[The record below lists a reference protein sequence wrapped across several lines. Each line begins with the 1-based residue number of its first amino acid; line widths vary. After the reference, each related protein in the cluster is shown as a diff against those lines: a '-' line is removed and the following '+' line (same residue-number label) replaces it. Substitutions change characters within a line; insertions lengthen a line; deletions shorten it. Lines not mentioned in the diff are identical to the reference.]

1 MKQADATIQ
10 GLRGLAIIAIIF
22 YFAKINYLESYFL
35 PGGFLGIDIFF
46 IIAGYFIGL
55 KLFANKSK
63 NHLNKLINF
72 FNEKLRRLVPALMF
86 MTFATYIFFVNI
98 FAPKQLLDYS
108 DSLIISNL
116 FLSNYYF
123 NYLEIFFGQRSS
135 LLIPFFHTSS
145 ISILFQGCII
155 FILIYFTSL
164 FVKKDNY
171 LIYFVILLI
180 FFTTISQYFLNYK
193 PNLFYVDVLS
203 RMWELIFGTI
213 IYLLDKKKLFNN
225 FGDFSKNIIIF
236 ISFFL
241 IIFSFFKV
249 DVNSLKYS
257 YQIFPF
263 VISIGLIILLR
274 NSDNFL
280 LFSLENKYLKFI
292 GDISYSLY
300 LWHFSFFAYLRLD
313 WIENLSL
320 INKITFS
327 ILILLISIFSYLF
340 IEKPF
345 RNKKFLL
352 FRNFYA
358 FVFGLFVLIFIQNS
372 IISKNSGFYNN
383 FIVGDTEISNSLQK
397 KLLSDKFIQKSFG
410 SNFKDKIIIIGDSQG
425 KDTYNSFFFNKDLFT
440 KYNFIYLNT
449 DIGKF
454 NEKYKKDK
462 KFEIDINQSK
472 WIVISSRWN
481 ENNYKELKLILNKFG
496 EKIILFGQA
505 PEFPENIIKF
515 KKKYT
520 IPEVTL
526 FKNFIINKGSNISD
540 NQIKNLE
547 KIYFK
552 NLYMYDPSIN
562 KIALKIKDLAN
573 EKKIIF
579 IDKANHLCNFDEKT
593 CEFLVPKSNYEIL
606 YNNSRFSRE
615 GAMYIGK
622 KYYIS
627 LKKILYD

>member
-1 MKQADATIQ
+1 MKKTDKTIQ

-46 IIAGYFIGL
+46 IIAGYFMGF
-55 KLFANKSK
+55 KLFGDKSK
-63 NHLNKLINF
+63 NHSNKLINF
-72 FNEKLRRLVPALMF
+72 FNERLRRLVPALMF
-86 MTFATYIFFVNI
+86 MTFVTYIFFVNI

-123 NYLEIFFGQRSS
+123 NYLEIFFGERSS
-135 LLIPFFHTSS
+135 LLFPFFHTTS
-145 ISILFQGCII
+145 ISILIQGCVI
-155 FILIYFTSL
+155 FILIYFISL
-164 FVKKDNY
+164 FVKKYNH
-171 LIYFVILLI
+171 LIYFIILLI
-180 FFTTISQYFLNYK
+180 CFTAISQYLLNYK
-193 PNLFYVDVLS
+193 PNLFYVDVVS
-203 RMWELIFGTI
+203 RMWQLIFGTI

-225 FGDFSKNIIIF
+225 VGDFSKNIIIS
-236 ISFFL
+236 ISSFVV
-241 IIFSFFKV
+241 IFSLFKI

-263 VISIGLIILLR
+263 VISIGLIILMR
-274 NSDNFL
+274 NSDNYL
-280 LFSLENKYLKFI
+280 LSVLENRHLRFV

-300 LWHFSFFAYLRLD
+300 LWHFPFFAYLRLD
-313 WIENLSL
+313 WIENLPL

-327 ILILLISIFSYLF
+327 IIILLVSIFSYLF

-352 FRNFYA
+352 FKNFYA
-358 FVFGLFVLIFIQNS
+358 FAFGLFILIFIQNS
-372 IISKNSGFYNN
+372 IISKNDGFYNN

-397 KLLSDKFIQKSFG
+397 KLLSDKFIRKSFG
-410 SNFKDKIIIIGDSQG
+410 SNFKDKIIVVGDSQG
-425 KDTYNSFFFNKDLFT
+425 KDTYNSFFFNNDLFT
-440 KYNFIYLNT
+440 QYHFIYLKT
-449 DIGKF
+449 DIGKI

-462 KFEIDINQSK
+462 KFKKNINESK
-472 WIVISSRWN
+472 WIIISSRWN
-481 ENNYKELKLILNKFG
+481 EKNYEELKLVLNKFG

-505 PEFPENIIKF
+505 PEFPVNIIKF

-520 IPEVTL
+520 IPDVTL
-526 FKNFIINKGSNISD
+526 FKNFIINKGTNISD
-540 NQIKNLE
+540 SQIKNLE

-552 NLYMYDPSIN
+552 NLYLYDPSIP
-562 KIALKIKDLAN
+562 KIALKIKNLAN

-579 IDKANHLCNFDEKT
+579 IDKEIHLCNYEEKS

>member
-1 MKQADATIQ
+1 
-10 GLRGLAIIAIIF
+10 
-22 YFAKINYLESYFL
+22 
-35 PGGFLGIDIFF
+35 
-46 IIAGYFIGL
+46 
-55 KLFANKSK
+55 
-63 NHLNKLINF
+63 
-72 FNEKLRRLVPALMF
+72 
-86 MTFATYIFFVNI
+86 
-98 FAPKQLLDYS
+98 
-108 DSLIISNL
+108 
-116 FLSNYYF
+116 
-123 NYLEIFFGQRSS
+123 
-135 LLIPFFHTSS
+135 
-145 ISILFQGCII
+145 
-155 FILIYFTSL
+155 
-164 FVKKDNY
+164 
-171 LIYFVILLI
+171 
-180 FFTTISQYFLNYK
+180 
-193 PNLFYVDVLS
+193 
-203 RMWELIFGTI
+203 
-213 IYLLDKKKLFNN
+213 
-225 FGDFSKNIIIF
+225 
-236 ISFFL
+236 
-241 IIFSFFKV
+241 
-249 DVNSLKYS
+249 
-257 YQIFPF
+257 
-263 VISIGLIILLR
+263 LR

-280 LFSLENKYLKFI
+280 LFALENKYLKFI

-358 FVFGLFVLIFIQNS
+358 FVFGLFILIFIQNS
-372 IISKNSGFYNN
+372 IISKNDGFYNN

-410 SNFKDKIIIIGDSQG
+410 SNFKDKIIIVGDSQG

-579 IDKANHLCNFDEKT
+579 IDKANHLCNYDEKT

-627 LKKILYD
+627 LKNILYN

>member
-526 FKNFIINKGSNISD
+526 FKNFIVNKGSNISD

>member
-1 MKQADATIQ
+1 MKQTDAAIQ

-55 KLFANKSK
+55 KLFADKSK

-123 NYLEIFFGQRSS
+123 NYLEIFFGERSS

-236 ISFFL
+236 ISSFL

-249 DVNSLKYS
+249 DVNFLKYS

-280 LFSLENKYLKFI
+280 LFALENKYLKFI

-358 FVFGLFVLIFIQNS
+358 FVFGLFILIFIQNS
-372 IISKNSGFYNN
+372 IISKNDGFYNN

-410 SNFKDKIIIIGDSQG
+410 SNFKDKIIIVGDSQG

-526 FKNFIINKGSNISD
+526 FKNFIINKGSIISD

-579 IDKANHLCNFDEKT
+579 IDKANHLCNYDEKT

-627 LKKILYD
+627 LKNILYN